1 MKRILLIAAAV
12 SAAFVLVASIVAGA
26 NTSAPRLHQARTIR
40 VVEHATTDKVVD
52 IGETGDSPG
61 DLLTFRN
68 KLYDAT
74 DTSIVGHDQGGC
86 VRISPA
92 LGTWQCSWTNFLAGG
107 QINVE
112 GPFSDTSEETVLAV
126 NGGTGTFQN
135 VRGEMELHVRAGG
148 TKFLF
153 VFRLIP

>member
-1 MKRILLIAAAV
+1 MRRILLIAAAV
-12 SAAFVLVASIVAGA
+12 SAVIVLVASIVAGA

-40 VVEHATTDKVVD
+40 VIEHATTDTFVD
-52 IGETGDSPG
+52 IGKEGPSPG
-61 DLLTFRN
+61 DQLTFRN
-68 KLYDAT
+68 KLYDAS

-86 VRISPA
+86 VLVSPA
-92 LGTWQCSWTNFLAGG
+92 LGRWQCSWTNFLRGG

-112 GPFSDTSEETVLAV
+112 GPFFETSDTVLAV

-135 VRGEMELHVRAGG
+135 VRGEMELRSRAGG

-153 VFRLIP
+153 VFHLIP